1 MTYDIQVFVTLKEGV
16 LDPQGNAVQ
25 TSLTRLGYD
34 GVQNVRIGKKMDI
47 RMESEPEKVESDV
60 REMCE
65 KLLANPVIE
74 DYEYTIEEALSV

>member
-47 RMESEPEKVESDV
+47 RIESEPEKVESDV

>member
-1 MTYDIQVFVTLKEGV
+1 MTYDIQVFVTLKDGV

-25 TSLTRLGYD
+25 TSLNRLGYD
-34 GVQNVRIGKKMDI
+34 GVQNVRVGKKMEI
-47 RMESEPEKVESDV
+47 RMEAEPEKVENDV
-60 REMCE
+60 RAMCE